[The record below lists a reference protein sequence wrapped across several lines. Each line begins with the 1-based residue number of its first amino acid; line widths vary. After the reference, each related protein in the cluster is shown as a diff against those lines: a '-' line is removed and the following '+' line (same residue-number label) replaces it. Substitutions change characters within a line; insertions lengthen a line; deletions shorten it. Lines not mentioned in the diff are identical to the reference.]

1 MNLRIN
7 IPKIALSSRYSQ
19 DPSKL
24 LKFAHENNFNGIE
37 YSIFEETIEEFNN
50 IKDNLI
56 ELSSSELEIRYHL
69 PFKKVELSHINESF
83 AKDSLDYMKYCIDNI
98 FDIGGK
104 YVIVHLGLGYEDSLD
119 KICYENAEKY
129 LSELV
134 EYAKTKNITVCLE
147 NLTFG
152 LINSPDLFLNMINKT
167 DCRACIDIGHVA
179 MSPVVTKGELSMLEY
194 INLIS
199 PYLEG
204 THIYDKEI
212 KDPTNGKG
220 VHIYPKDKEL
230 ISDRIKKIYDSESCN
245 WWLIELGDPE
255 EILITKSFLE
265 EILDELNK

>member
-1 MNLRIN
+1 MSSRID

-24 LKFAHENNFNGIE
+24 LKFARENDFNGIE
-37 YSIFEETIEEFNN
+37 YSIFEESREEFDN
-50 IKDNLI
+50 IKNSLI
-56 ELSSSELEIRYHL
+56 ELSNSELEIRYHL
-69 PFKKVELSHINESF
+69 PFKKMELSHVDESF

-98 FDIGGK
+98 FEIGGK
-104 YVIVHLGLGYEDSLD
+104 YIIVHLGLGYKDSLD

-134 EYAKTKNITVCLE
+134 EYAKTRNIAVCLE

-152 LINSPDLFLNMINKT
+152 LINSPDLFLKMIDKAG
-167 DCRACIDIGHVA
+167 CRACIDIGHVA

-194 INLIS
+194 INLML

-204 THIYDKEI
+204 AHIYDKEI
-212 KDPTNGKG
+212 RDFISGKG

-245 WWLIELGDPE
+245 WWLIELGDPK
-255 EILITKSFLE
+255 EILLTKSFLE
-265 EILDELNK
+265 EILNELNK